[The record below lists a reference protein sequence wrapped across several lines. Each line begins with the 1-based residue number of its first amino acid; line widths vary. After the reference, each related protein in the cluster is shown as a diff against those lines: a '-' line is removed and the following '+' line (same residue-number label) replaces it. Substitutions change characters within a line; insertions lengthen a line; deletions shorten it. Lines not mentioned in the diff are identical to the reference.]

1 MTSTERDRYGLLID
15 IALLMAQELTEI
27 VDDAREPSGDDTA
40 LSSVQDLLGDWE
52 RTYNGGALL

>member
-1 MTSTERDRYGLLID
+1 MITAERERINTLID
-15 IALLMAQELTEI
+15 IALHMAQELTEL
-27 VDDAREPSGDDTA
+27 VDEAMESSGDDTA

>member
-1 MTSTERDRYGLLID
+1 MITAERDRYGLLID

-27 VDDAREPSGDDTA
+27 VDDARESSGDDTA

-52 RTYNGGALL
+52 RAYNGGTLL